1 MHSMS
6 KEFYNYLAQR
16 TVDFFQSTL
25 IQEGEKYILNF
36 NDENEVH
43 SFYEALDNLLQI
55 KADIKR
61 EYSIIDDDKYD
72 TLGLTT
78 KGNVCVFVV
87 PELNITQ
94 AYMTRLRNTIKANWA
109 MLIVAC
115 NSIDSIS
122 RGTESLSKE
131 GLPFCRT
138 QLVSD
143 IKEKI
148 ESSSLDTASKHILLH
163 DLESMNNARYMDS
176 YSITDYSDIIK
187 AIANEKINISDFQSF
202 QLFYDGDLHSLLFND
217 EKDIDNRIGDNSKLY
232 KQIDDVV
239 RFGDPEHDLAKD
251 FSEDFIKHIID
262 NHSKQECWS
271 DGITYEEVK
280 KSQRK
285 KKREKSLLSLVK
297 SM

>member
-122 RGTESLSKE
+122 RGTESLSKD
-131 GLPFCRT
+131 CRFVAHSWF
-138 QLVSD
+138 Q
-143 IKEKI
+143 
-148 ESSSLDTASKHILLH
+148 IL
-163 DLESMNNARYMDS
+163 
-176 YSITDYSDIIK
+176 
-187 AIANEKINISDFQSF
+187 
-202 QLFYDGDLHSLLFND
+202 
-217 EKDIDNRIGDNSKLY
+217 
-232 KQIDDVV
+232 
-239 RFGDPEHDLAKD
+239 
-251 FSEDFIKHIID
+251 
-262 NHSKQECWS
+262 
-271 DGITYEEVK
+271 
-280 KSQRK
+280 
-285 KKREKSLLSLVK
+285 KKRSKVPVWIQHLSIFFCMI
-297 SM
+297 SNQ

>member
-94 AYMTRLRNTIKANWA
+94 AYMTRLRNTIKAN
-109 MLIVAC
+109 C
-115 NSIDSIS
+115 
-122 RGTESLSKE
+122 
-131 GLPFCRT
+131 GL
-138 QLVSD
+138 Q
-143 IKEKI
+143 
-148 ESSSLDTASKHILLH
+148 
-163 DLESMNNARYMDS
+163 
-176 YSITDYSDIIK
+176 
-187 AIANEKINISDFQSF
+187 
-202 QLFYDGDLHSLLFND
+202 FY
-217 EKDIDNRIGDNSKLY
+217 
-232 KQIDDVV
+232 
-239 RFGDPEHDLAKD
+239 
-251 FSEDFIKHIID
+251 
-262 NHSKQECWS
+262 
-271 DGITYEEVK
+271 
-280 KSQRK
+280 
-285 KKREKSLLSLVK
+285 
-297 SM
+297 